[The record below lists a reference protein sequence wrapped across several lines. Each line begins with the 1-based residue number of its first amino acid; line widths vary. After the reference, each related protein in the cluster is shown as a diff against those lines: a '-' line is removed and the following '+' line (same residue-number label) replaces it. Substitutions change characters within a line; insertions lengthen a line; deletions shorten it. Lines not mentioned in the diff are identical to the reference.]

1 MMDIIALCSEM
12 LNAWEWNRDFC
23 RLLSV
28 FMASAWHQFL
38 QPNLVSS
45 TPAEHAPVS
54 TSIAPVCPPTI
65 TASPN
70 ELLSEPQIANQAH
83 KPDAEQNPEQAM
95 VTR

>member
-1 MMDIIALCSEM
+1 M
-12 LNAWEWNRDFC
+12 AWNTAAVC
-23 RLLSV
+23 IYGLT
-28 FMASAWHQFL
+28 SAWHQFLTSL

-65 TASPN
+65 AASPN
-70 ELLSEPQIANQAH
+70 ELLSEPQIASQAPE
-83 KPDAEQNPEQAM
+83 PDAGQNPEQTM

>member
-1 MMDIIALCSEM
+1 M
-12 LNAWEWNRDFC
+12 AWNTAAVC
-23 RLLSV
+23 IYGLT
-28 FMASAWHQFL
+28 SAWHQFLTSL

-65 TASPN
+65 AALPN
-70 ELLSEPQIANQAH
+70 QLLSELQIANQAP
-83 KPDAEQNPEQAM
+83 KPDEEQVPEQTT